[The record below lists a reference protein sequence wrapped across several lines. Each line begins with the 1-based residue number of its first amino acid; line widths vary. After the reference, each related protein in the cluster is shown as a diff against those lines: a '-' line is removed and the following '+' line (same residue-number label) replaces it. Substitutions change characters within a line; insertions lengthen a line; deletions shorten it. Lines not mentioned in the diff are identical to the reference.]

1 MTWRSMDPLANPY
14 SMGAGNPPPALTGR
28 EPQKDQF
35 KAVLGRLR
43 RGRNE
48 QSMIV
53 FGLRG
58 VGKTV
63 LLLEFESIANT
74 EGWTAP
80 DPIEIRSDTN
90 FRAELADAAY
100 QALVRLDRRKAL
112 GDKLK
117 SFTGIL
123 KGFKLAASTDGKVE
137 FSFDPDAVGA
147 STGNLERDLMQLL
160 VELGETARDHDTGVV
175 FLIDEMQF
183 LKREE
188 MEAVAAAM
196 HRISQRKL
204 PVALVGTGLPQ
215 LPGLMVDAKSYAER
229 LFSYPEIG
237 RLSGPAARDA
247 LVEPASEEN
256 VEFDPAALDRI
267 VELSGCYPAF
277 IQAYGK
283 EAWNMAPGS
292 SITLA
297 DVEASEPLVIAKLDD
312 EFFHVRFEK
321 ATPAERRYMAAMA
334 AIGDGA
340 YRTGEVVK
348 RLGSSSGASVHRDSL
363 IKKGLIFSPDFGLVN
378 FTVPHFAA
386 FMRRRYPFEPRPPRA
401 APTRAGASATRRGRN
416 S

>member
-1 MTWRSMDPLANPY
+1 MDPLANPY

-35 KAVLGRLR
+35 RALLGRLR
-43 RGRNE
+43 RNRNE
-48 QSMIV
+48 QSMII

-63 LLLEFESIANT
+63 LLLEFESIADA

-80 DPIEIRSDTN
+80 DPIEIRSDTD

-100 QALVRLDRRKAL
+100 QALLRLDRRKAL
-112 GDKLK
+112 GERLK
-117 SFTGIL
+117 AFTGIL
-123 KGFKLAASTDGKVE
+123 RGFKVGASVEGKVE
-137 FSFDPDAVGA
+137 FSFDPDAVSA
-147 STGNLERDLMQLL
+147 STGNLERDLTQLFA
-160 VELGETARDHDTGVV
+160 ELGETAKDHDTGVV

-183 LKREE
+183 LRREE

-215 LPGLMVDAKSYAER
+215 LPGLMVEAKSYAER

-237 RLSGPAARDA
+237 LLSQSAAHDA
-247 LVEPASEEN
+247 LVDPASDEG
-256 VEFDPAALDRI
+256 VQYDAAALDRLI
-267 VELSGCYPAF
+267 ELSGCYPAF

-283 EAWNMAPGS
+283 EVWNMAPS
-292 SITLA
+292 SPIKIA
-297 DVEASEPLVIAKLDD
+297 DVAAAEPVVMSKLDD

-334 AIGDGA
+334 AIGDGP
-340 YRTGEVVK
+340 YRTGDVVK
-348 RLGSSSGASVHRDSL
+348 RLGSSSGTSVHRDSL
-363 IKKGLIFSPDFGLVN
+363 IKKGLIFSPDFGLVD
-378 FTVPHFAA
+378 FTVPHFAP
-386 FMRRRYPFEPRPPRA
+386 FMRRRYPFKPRVSA
-401 APTRAGASATRRGRN
+401 APTDSNPVGTAKRRRRTH
-416 S
+416 